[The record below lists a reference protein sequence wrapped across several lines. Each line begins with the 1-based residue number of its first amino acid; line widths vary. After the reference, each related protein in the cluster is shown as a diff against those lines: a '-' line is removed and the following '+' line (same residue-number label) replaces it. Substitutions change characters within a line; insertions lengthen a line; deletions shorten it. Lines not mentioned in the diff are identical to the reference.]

1 MPISESQL
9 ETWSHQGSIQQS
21 SATYQTVRSALLS
34 DKAAYKDKDFE
45 VFLQGSY
52 GNDTNIYAESDVDTV
67 IRLDSIFGYDL
78 SALPPEQQ
86 TAFHQAIS
94 GNATYT
100 FAEFKTGV
108 VNRLTNAFD
117 ATNVTPG
124 NKAIRIKPNGTRR
137 SADVVACYQYRRYIR
152 FISLSDQE
160 YVPGVIFPTTS
171 SGTII
176 NYPKRHSDN
185 CTTKHQATNNWF
197 KPTVRIFKN
206 MRSKLVE
213 DGKLAKETAPSYYI
227 EGMLWNVPK
236 DKFGSSYGDTFCNC
250 LNWLRQTDRTKLT
263 CANEQY
269 WLLGT
274 TNVQWSAANCDLF
287 LNALVRLWNES

>member
-34 DKAAYKDKDFE
+34 DKAAYEDKDFE

-52 GNDTNIYAESDVDTV
+52 GNDTNIYSESDVDTV
-67 IRLDSIFGYDL
+67 IQLNSIYGYDTN
-78 SALPPEQQ
+78 ALPPDQLA
-86 TAFHQAIS
+86 AFQKVFS
-94 GNATYT
+94 SATYT
-100 FAEFKTGV
+100 FGEFKTGV
-108 VNRLTNAFD
+108 VTRLTNAFD
-117 ATNVTPG
+117 AAYVTSG

-160 YVPGVIFPTTS
+160 YVPGVIFPTTT
-171 SGTII
+171 SGTIV

-185 CTTKHQATNNWF
+185 CTTKHQATSSWF

-213 DGKLAKETAPSYYI
+213 EGILTKDTAPSYYI

-236 DKFGSSYGDTFCNC
+236 DKFGTSYDATVVNC
-250 LNWLRQTDRTKLT
+250 INWLWATDRSKLL
-263 CANEQY
+263 CAHEQHA
-269 WLLGT
+269 LLGT
-274 TNVQWSAANCDLF
+274 SNVQWSPAKCESF
-287 LNALVRLWNES
+287 LIAVINLWKES

>member
-67 IRLDSIFGYDL
+67 IQLNSIYGYDT
-78 SALPPEQQ
+78 SALPPDQLA
-86 TAFHQAIS
+86 AFQKVFS
-94 GNATYT
+94 SATYS
-100 FAEFKTGV
+100 FGEFKTGV

-117 ATNVTPG
+117 AANVTPG

-137 SADVVACYQYRRYIR
+137 SADVVACYQYRRYMR

-171 SGTII
+171 SGTIV

-185 CTTKHQATNNWF
+185 CTTKHQATNGWF

-213 DGKLAKETAPSYYI
+213 DGKLTKDTAPSYYI

-250 LNWLRQTDRTKLT
+250 VNWLRQTDRTKLT

>member
-67 IRLDSIFGYDL
+67 IQLNSIYGYDT
-78 SALPPEQQ
+78 SALPPNQLA
-86 TAFHQAIS
+86 AFQKVFS
-94 GNATYT
+94 SATYS
-100 FAEFKTGV
+100 FGEFKTGV
-108 VNRLTNAFD
+108 VNRLTNVFD
-117 ATNVTPG
+117 AAYVTSG

-152 FISLSDQE
+152 FNSPSDQE
-160 YVPGVIFPTTS
+160 YVPGVTFPTTS
-171 SGTII
+171 SGTIV

-185 CTTKHQATNNWF
+185 CTTKHQATNSWF

-213 DGKLAKETAPSYYI
+213 DGKLTKDTAPSYYI
-227 EGMLWNVPK
+227 EGMLWNVPQ

-250 LNWLRQTDRTKLT
+250 LNWLRQTDRNKLT